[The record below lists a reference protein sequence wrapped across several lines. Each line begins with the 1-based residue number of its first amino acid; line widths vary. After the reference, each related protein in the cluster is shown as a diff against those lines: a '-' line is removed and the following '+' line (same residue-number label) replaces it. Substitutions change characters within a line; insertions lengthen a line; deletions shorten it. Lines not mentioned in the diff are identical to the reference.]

1 LMDGVR
7 HVSNAIA
14 HDLRTPLSRVRS
26 TLDDALRHN
35 NSPSVLSE
43 AAHSAIDGIDD
54 LILVFNKL
62 LQIAEAES
70 GMRTASFEAVDLARI
85 LRDIVELYDAA
96 AEESRVQLRIASE
109 SPVWASGD
117 RDLLASAVASL
128 IDNAIKYAGGGAT
141 VEVSAQAE
149 PQGVVISVQD
159 NGPGI
164 PIDELPRVTERF
176 YRLDQ
181 ARSLPGNGLGLA
193 IVAAIAQLHAGQL
206 RLEDGNPGLR
216 ASIFLPKLQ
225 E

>member
-1 LMDGVR
+1 
-7 HVSNAIA
+7 
-14 HDLRTPLSRVRS
+14 
-26 TLDDALRHN
+26 
-35 NSPSVLSE
+35 
-43 AAHSAIDGIDD
+43 
-54 LILVFNKL
+54 
-62 LQIAEAES
+62 
-70 GMRTASFEAVDLARI
+70 MRTASFEAVDIGRVLH
-85 LRDIVELYDAA
+85 DIVELYDAA
-96 AEESRVQLRIASE
+96 AEESAVQLRIASE

-141 VEVSAQAE
+141 VEVSAQAD
-149 PQGVVISVQD
+149 PQGVVISVRD

-193 IVAAIAQLHAGQL
+193 IVAAIAQLHGGQL
-206 RLEDGNPGLR
+206 RLEDGDPGLR
-216 ASIFLPKLQ
+216 ASILLPKVQ